1 MTGGRVVVLG
11 DTGRN
16 FGAGMSGGV
25 AYVYDPTGAFRS
37 RVNPDMVDVEALG
50 DDDVALVR
58 DLVERHFLY
67 TSSVV
72 AGDLLDSWS
81 SELSHFRK
89 VMPKDYR
96 RVLEVMRD
104 AEARGLS
111 EDATLA
117 RVMEAAHG

>member
-1 MTGGRVVVLG
+1 
-11 DTGRN
+11 
-16 FGAGMSGGV
+16 MSGGI
-25 AYVYDPTGAFRS
+25 AYVYDPDSVFRS
-37 RVNPDMVDVEALG
+37 RVNADMVDIEALEA
-50 DDDVALVR
+50 DDVEIVR
-58 DLVERHFLY
+58 DLVERHHLY

-72 AGDLLDSWS
+72 AALLLESWS
-81 SELSHFRK
+81 SELAHFRK

-104 AEARGLS
+104 AEAEGLG